1 MDELL
6 QKMGDHWFLFLG
18 MPAQLAFLS
27 RFVIQ
32 WIASE
37 RRKASVIPER
47 FWWLSL
53 GGGACLLVYALHRAD
68 IVFIVGQAAGILV
81 YARNLVL
88 IRRGRKPTPT

>member
-1 MDELL
+1 MTPETT
-6 QKMGDHWFLFLG
+6 WTAWLFVG
-18 MPAQLAFLS
+18 LAGQTLFS
-27 RFVIQ
+27 CRFIVQ

-37 RRKASVIPER
+37 RRKASVVPER

-53 GGGACLLVYALHRAD
+53 GGGACLLAYALHRAD

-88 IRRGRKPTPT
+88 IHRRRRTTPV